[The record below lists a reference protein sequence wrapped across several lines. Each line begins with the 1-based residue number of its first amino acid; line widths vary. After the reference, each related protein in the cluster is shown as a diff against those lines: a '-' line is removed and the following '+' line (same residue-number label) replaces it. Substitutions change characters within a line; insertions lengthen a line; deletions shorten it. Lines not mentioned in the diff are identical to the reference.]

1 MYIFSLYYESMFC
14 SDTNTFYI
22 RLYLQI
28 GGGVDHRFRDH
39 FLIVAGRNA
48 RKMAPRSSPLDLSL
62 TNTDAERAARSL

>member
-1 MYIFSLYYESMFC
+1 MGDTRQHLAAAVPFSGLWIA
-14 SDTNTFYI
+14 N
-22 RLYLQI
+22 I

-62 TNTDAERAARSL
+62 TNTDAERVARSL